1 MENENKLP
9 DQTQQRLARIK
20 EYEEKG
26 GEAYFLDVDDNPPT
40 KTLMPNDVDYLKKKL
55 SSKFRNL
62 ISRRIIR
69 KMLTNFAKTHNI
81 KVEGIE
87 NLKNL
92 KTGAVITTNHF
103 HYFDSAPLVYT
114 FKQEKIKKKMHIVI
128 REGNYQI
135 PGLFGYLL
143 KNYYT
148 FPLSSNM
155 KTTINLNHA
164 IDTVLKKKEFVLVYP
179 EQAMWWKYRKP
190 RLYRIG
196 AYRWA
201 VRNNVPILPCF
212 VTMEDGETIE
222 EDGLAAQNLT
232 LHIGKPLYADKELP
246 LKEAAEKLLAEN
258 HDFCVDVYE
267 KTYNLKYEINE

>member
-103 HYFDSAPLVYT
+103 HYFDSAPIVYA